1 MTFGQS
7 DTFGALHFVAF
18 RFLYCGFNVITQ
30 KHYKVIIHDFHQLQ
44 FRIEGAMT
52 FGQSDTF
59 GALHFVAFRFL
70 YCFKHDNYCMYGY
83 WKVLRVQPFAKLL
96 WNFL

>member
-1 MTFGQS
+1 MAFGQS
-7 DTFGALHFVAF
+7 DTFGALHFA
-18 RFLYCGFNVITQ
+18 
-30 KHYKVIIHDFHQLQ
+30 
-44 FRIEGAMT
+44 
-52 FGQSDTF
+52 
-59 GALHFVAFRFL
+59 AFRFL